1 MKENVGRHND
11 LFKSINFKSHSGL
24 DLTWK
29 IECDVLSDP
38 EWFTI
43 KKMILEVTPPFR
55 EAIGIPRGGIK
66 LGNLLNEH
74 ATGKEE
80 DPICI
85 VDDVLTTGNSMEKY
99 REEIEKNKSNLEETE
114 VVESKIK
121 YEPML
126 SGPIGWVV
134 FARGECPMWINPLFQ
149 MFISTL
155 NHATSIGALSYH
167 GRGKEK
173 LDTNY

>member
-1 MKENVGRHND
+1 MNENVGRHND
-11 LFKSINFKSHSGL
+11 LFQSKNFKSHSGL

-66 LGNLLNEH
+66 LGDLLNEH

-85 VDDVLTTGNSMEKY
+85 VDDVLTTGESMVDY
-99 REEIEKNKSNLEETE
+99 REEMDIERWQKSCAL
-114 VVESKIK
+114 
-121 YEPML
+121 
-126 SGPIGWVV
+126 GWVV
-134 FARGECPMWINPLFQ
+134 FARVKPPKWIKALFQ
-149 MFISTL
+149 MPE
-155 NHATSIGALSYH
+155 GW
-167 GRGKEK
+167 
-173 LDTNY
+173 